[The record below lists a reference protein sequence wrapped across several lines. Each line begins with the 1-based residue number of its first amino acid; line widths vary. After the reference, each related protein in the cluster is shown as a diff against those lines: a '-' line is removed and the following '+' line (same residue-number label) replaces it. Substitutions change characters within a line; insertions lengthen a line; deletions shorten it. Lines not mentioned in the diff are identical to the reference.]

1 MYAADSKNIVH
12 HPQDSAPAKEWPG
25 FGALF
30 RKCRCKE
37 ELSQSELAS
46 MMEVT
51 RWTISEWENDRSHPS
66 LDETKDL
73 IQILGI
79 PLYEL
84 FGLSDNSVPSKEERF
99 RIM

>member
-1 MYAADSKNIVH
+1 
-12 HPQDSAPAKEWPG
+12 
-25 FGALF
+25 
-30 RKCRCKE
+30 
-37 ELSQSELAS
+37 